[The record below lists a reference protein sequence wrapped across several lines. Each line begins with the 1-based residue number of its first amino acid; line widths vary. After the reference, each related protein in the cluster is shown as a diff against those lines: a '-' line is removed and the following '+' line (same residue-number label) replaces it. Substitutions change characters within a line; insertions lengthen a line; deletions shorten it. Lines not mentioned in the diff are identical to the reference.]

1 MAIYDNVYVM
11 SKSSLALTSLPPE
24 AASSLATLGEQLALA
39 RLRRNESQRQWALRI
54 GVSVPTLIRMERGD
68 PSVSIGV
75 YTTALWLL
83 GLSNGLGEL
92 ASPAK
97 DLGALEAIIRDTT
110 RLRAT
115 RKKASM
121 TAQMGKKRVAK
132 NHAES

>member
-1 MAIYDNVYVM
+1 M
-11 SKSSLALTSLPPE
+11 
-24 AASSLATLGEQLALA
+24 
-39 RLRRNESQRQWALRI
+39 RI

-83 GLSNGLGEL
+83 GLSSGLSEL

-115 RKKASM
+115 RKQTSM
-121 TAQMGKKRVAK
+121 TAQMGKKSVTK